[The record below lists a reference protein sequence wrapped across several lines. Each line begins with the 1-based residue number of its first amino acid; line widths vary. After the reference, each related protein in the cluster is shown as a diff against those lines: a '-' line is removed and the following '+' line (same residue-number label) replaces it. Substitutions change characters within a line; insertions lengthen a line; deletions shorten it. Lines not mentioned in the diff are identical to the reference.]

1 MNQKEY
7 IGKKIREY
15 RKSVPGLSASKLG
28 NMLKTPVSDKTIY
41 SWERGRTQ
49 PDGDQLIELCVIFG
63 VQISDFYFKPE
74 IYLEEIDESNPDSDF
89 IEIGVVSDIAAGV
102 PIELTE
108 CDYTFPCPRV
118 IAEKHPNS
126 RWYKVVGD
134 SWNRKIPNGCL
145 ALVDF
150 DRKEPLN
157 DRVPFA
163 VCVNGYSATIKGVQK
178 LGNGYRLI
186 PNSWDETITPLTFDY
201 NKDDTEEVTIMG
213 EVVYATFPYDY
224 EV

>member
-1 MNQKEY
+1 METLEEAVKRLIIAKY
-7 IGKKIREY
+7 G
-15 RKSVPGLSASKLG
+15 SVRNFSSVTGIPHSS
-28 NMLKTPVSDKTIY
+28 IY
-41 SWERGRTQ
+41 SALSRGLKNTRTETTDKIYRTLNIDWSTVDTDDFTTLQ
-49 PDGDQLIELCVIFG
+49 VKENKE
-63 VQISDFYFKPE
+63 SDFV
-74 IYLEEIDESNPDSDF
+74 
-89 IEIGVVSDIAAGV
+89 EIGVASDIAAGV

-118 IAEKHPNS
+118 IAEQHPNS

>member
-1 MNQKEY
+1 MSNFVGDNINALRIDKGLNQQQLAKLAGVEQQTVSNWEK
-7 IGKKIREY
+7 GNSQP
-15 RKSVPGLSASKLG
+15 RKNNIAMLMQSIPGLTFDDVYSKENGYAKKLF
-28 NMLKTPVSDKTIY
+28 S
-41 SWERGRTQ
+41 
-49 PDGDQLIELCVIFG
+49 G
-63 VQISDFYFKPE
+63 VQSDA
-74 IYLEEIDESNPDSDF
+74 DDSGF
-89 IEIGVVSDIAAGV
+89 VEIGVASDIAAGV

-118 IAEKHPNS
+118 IAEQHPNS

-178 LGNGYRLI
+178 LGNGYRLV